1 MTLRNSS
8 LCLLLIVAV
17 FAPIVLAAP
26 ATAQSKA
33 KPVFEIRACVNYL
46 QLSAALRD
54 IILSEEVRLTKL
66 QSERALVINPTAPQ
80 SVPVT
85 VEGKS
90 EVPPARASVERSNS
104 ELAKLYDDAVGK
116 AESELAADRRL
127 LTMLEDEYRKCIK
140 TPTQPAA
147 KAEPLPAPKEVAKR
161 KAARARA
168 ARESEA
174 PVRRGG
180 GPGASRGIGI
190 IGGGGIGVGI
200 GF

>member
-1 MTLRNSS
+1 MTLRNNS
-8 LCLLLIVAV
+8 LGLLSIVAV
-17 FAPIVLAAP
+17 VAPIVSAGP

-33 KPVFEIRACVNYL
+33 EPVFEIRACVNYL
-46 QLSAALRD
+46 QLSAAQRD
-54 IILSEEVRLTKL
+54 IILSEEVRFTKL

-90 EVPPARASVERSNS
+90 EGPPARAPVEQANS
-104 ELAKLYDDAVGK
+104 QLAKLYDEAVGK

-147 KAEPLPAPKEVAKR
+147 KAEPTPAPKEVAKR

-168 ARESEA
+168 TREREA

-180 GPGASRGIGI
+180 DPGGSGGIGI
-190 IGGGGIGVGI
+190 IGGGGIGIGI